1 MTKSTSRMKKLSMNI
16 EKRLYTPI
24 DAIGLIQETA
34 QAKFVETAEV
44 HVSLNLNPK
53 YVDQQLRSSVILP
66 KGLGKVVKVAV
77 ITSGEKVSEALSA
90 GATMAGSDDLV
101 TTIANGQLDFD
112 KLVATPDAMPI
123 IAKLGRILGPRG
135 LMPSPK
141 TGTVTSDVVSAIRDF
156 KKGKIEY
163 KIDKTGIVH
172 APFGKVNF
180 AKNDLLLNLQAIIMS
195 ISKNRPLG
203 VKGKFWKSVYICSTM
218 GPSVA
223 VNFTNLLM

>member
-1 MTKSTSRMKKLSMNI
+1 MTKSTARMKKLSINI
-16 EKRLYTPI
+16 EKKLYVPI
-24 DAIGLIQETA
+24 DAIGLMQETA
-34 QAKFVETAEV
+34 QAKFIETAEV
-44 HVSLNLNPK
+44 HISLNLNPK

-90 GATMAGSDDLV
+90 GATIAGSDDLV
-101 TTIANGQLDFD
+101 ATIANGQLNFD

-141 TGTVTSDVVSAIRDF
+141 TGTVTSDVVSAIQDF

-163 KIDKTGIVH
+163 RVDRTGIVH
-172 APFGKVNF
+172 VPFGKVNF
-180 AKNDLLLNLQAIIMS
+180 SKNDLLLNLQAIVMS
-195 ISKNRPLG
+195 VSKNRPLG
-203 VKGKFWKSVYICSTM
+203 VKGKFWKKVYICSTM
-218 GPSVA
+218 GPA
-223 VNFTNLLM
+223 IAIDFANLLI